1 MPPSHSLLRNVSFY
15 DATHPDL
22 TLGGL
27 VQNGSITE
35 ANFFDILK
43 ILIVVKGSPLLI
55 HERISSRIISRTDV
69 PLKTGIYDTY
79 CDASIQVSDEA
90 CIHRSI
96 SHDMSD
102 SNEEFHNQVRDR
114 DRKCV
119 ISGISNP
126 EIHIQAHIFPI
137 EQEGPWAQHNGRQF
151 GIDMDDTCGSAK
163 ISSCRNGI
171 LLDAAIHERFNQYL
185 ISVNPDDNYKIVV
198 FDIDTRGLDGRIV
211 DPVSRD
217 PADPRHVSDKL
228 HRWQFRQSVLVN
240 MRGAWEPIFEH
251 NFPFETDVVGETL
264 AGSLG
269 REEVRVGGIY

>member
-1 MPPSHSLLRNVSFY
+1 MPPSRSLLRNVSFY

-35 ANFFDILK
+35 ANFLDILK
-43 ILIVVKGSPLLI
+43 ILIVVKG
-55 HERISSRIISRTDV
+55 T
-69 PLKTGIYDTY
+69 
-79 CDASIQVSDEA
+79 SIQVSDEA

-102 SNEEFHNQVRDR
+102 SNEEFHNQVRDP
-114 DRKCV
+114 DRKCL
-119 ISGISNP
+119 ITGISNP
-126 EIHIQAHIFPI
+126 EIHIQAHIFPL
-137 EQEGPWAQHNGRQF
+137 EQESLWTQHNGRQF
-151 GIDMDDTCGSAK
+151 GIEMDDTWGSAK

-211 DPVSRD
+211 DPVCRD

-228 HRWQFRQSVLVN
+228 HRWQFR
-240 MRGAWEPIFEH
+240 
-251 NFPFETDVVGETL
+251 
-264 AGSLG
+264 
-269 REEVRVGGIY
+269 